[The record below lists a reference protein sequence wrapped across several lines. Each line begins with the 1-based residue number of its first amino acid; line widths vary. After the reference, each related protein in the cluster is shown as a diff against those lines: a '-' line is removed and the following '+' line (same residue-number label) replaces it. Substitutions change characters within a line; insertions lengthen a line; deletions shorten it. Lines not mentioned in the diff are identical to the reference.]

1 MALPAGSK
9 LLLEFKAGKMSY
21 DGKVLK
27 PDSRKGSI
35 RILRVGANTVS
46 MLHSIV

>member
-27 PDSRKGSI
+27 PDSRKGAV
-35 RILRVGANTVS
+35 RVLRVSATCILES
-46 MLHSIV
+46 ALI